1 MTAVFAPGG
10 EGAPLLAKDVPIPLR
25 PRVRGP
31 TLLAG
36 APVFTRGD
44 VEGFESGG
52 RYRLE
57 PA

>member
-10 EGAPLLAKDVPIPLR
+10 EGEPVLAQDVPIPL
-25 PRVRGP
+25 PPGVRGP
-31 TLLAG
+31 TILAG
-36 APVFTRGD
+36 APGFARGE